1 MNNIKK
7 WVFIGFFGIATAF
20 AGAYLNSFTAKSEGE
35 NVRVEWRTG
44 QENNVKD
51 FIIQRKTPQS
61 SFADIVTIKPTG
73 DNSYYTYLDEA
84 VYKASDLVFIYRLK
98 ILDNNGQVTYSD
110 EASVVPNISGVKRTW
125 GSIKAMF
132 R

>member
-1 MNNIKK
+1 MNIMKK
-7 WVFIGFFGIATAF
+7 WAFIVFFAIATAF
-20 AGAYLNSFTAKSEGE
+20 AGAYLNSFTAHSEGE

-44 QENNVKD
+44 QEDNVNN
-51 FIIQRKTPQS
+51 FIIQRRTPQS
-61 SFADIVTIKPTG
+61 QFADIETVHPKG

-84 VYKASDLVFIYRLK
+84 VYKTNDLVFIYRLK
-98 ILDNNGQVTYSD
+98 IVDNDGQSSYSA